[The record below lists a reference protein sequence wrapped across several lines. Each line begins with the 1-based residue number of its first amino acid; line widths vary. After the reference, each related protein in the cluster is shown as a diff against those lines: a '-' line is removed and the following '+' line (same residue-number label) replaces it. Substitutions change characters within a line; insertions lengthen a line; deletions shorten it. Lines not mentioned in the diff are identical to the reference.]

1 MSFLMTKVVD
11 KVVEERE
18 RSARVNGYFND
29 PAAWAEYML
38 GVKLWSKQRE
48 IAESVV
54 HNKNVAVKAGHGVGK
69 SFLVAVLA
77 CWWVD
82 TRYPDVRVATTA
94 PSVQQIGAI
103 VWNEIRKMK
112 ALIER
117 RYKEGKVDHIL
128 PGNINSDLKDNQ
140 WKGADGQSIAFGKK
154 PPENKEDD
162 AFQGIHDGGVLAI
175 GDEACHDAQTDVL
188 TARGWLNWSQ
198 VREDDLFLS
207 WDAQKGVT
215 EYLPATRLVKY
226 AYKGAMHHYKS
237 AEADFMVTPNHTML
251 YETAIKPGVIR
262 RDEMQDITLS
272 NKFMFRNIQA
282 WDGNDPEKFVI
293 PAVWGTRK
301 SYDKYEFDAEDWA
314 AFLGWVGSEGSLP
327 KEGYD
332 VRIWQN
338 KEHFRDEIR
347 ELLTRMNLPFTEDS
361 DHFRIHCGRLAKFLG
376 RNGRTTLDK
385 RVPEYVKGWSKRL
398 IDVYLDAYTK
408 GDGYQKTADR
418 RVIYT
423 SGVGMSNDLQ
433 ELALK
438 AGYGSTI
445 STRPPAQG
453 QPLADGRR
461 ITSTRDGYVVSV
473 TSGSRRIRVRK
484 EHENIVDYD
493 GMVYC
498 ATLPKNNTLFTRRNG
513 KTLWSGNCGL
523 SNEIIDALSN
533 ITSNEG
539 SRRILIA
546 NPTNPA
552 SYFASL
558 FREDK
563 GWTLHTISVFDSP
576 NFTDEKHEMTA
587 EALEKLS
594 GPTYAEDKAK
604 EYGIDSARYKARVL
618 GEFAFDMGNS
628 LITEPDLAVGWDT
641 VTVPSTDTR
650 PVLGV
655 DVARMGE
662 DKTVIYKN
670 HDGHVRYYNSWGKQD
685 SIQTANEI
693 HKAAME
699 TGAAE
704 VRIDASG
711 MGGPICDQVVA
722 LSEGAYAV
730 IQMIGQASSPD
741 RRKWHNARAHWYDEF
756 RRRVRSGE
764 FDFPNADE
772 DDTVNDELMSI
783 EYKFFPY
790 GGLLIESK
798 DDMRKRGMKSPDHA
812 DALIYACADMSHLF
826 SNPLANL
833 VNGQQIVMDMGQF
846 EENWANVLDW

>member
-175 GDEACHDAQTDVL
+175 GDEAC
-188 TARGWLNWSQ
+188 
-198 VREDDLFLS
+198 
-207 WDAQKGVT
+207 
-215 EYLPATRLVKY
+215 
-226 AYKGAMHHYKS
+226 
-237 AEADFMVTPNHTML
+237 
-251 YETAIKPGVIR
+251 
-262 RDEMQDITLS
+262 
-272 NKFMFRNIQA
+272 
-282 WDGNDPEKFVI
+282 
-293 PAVWGTRK
+293 
-301 SYDKYEFDAEDWA
+301 
-314 AFLGWVGSEGSLP
+314 
-327 KEGYD
+327 
-332 VRIWQN
+332 
-338 KEHFRDEIR
+338 
-347 ELLTRMNLPFTEDS
+347 
-361 DHFRIHCGRLAKFLG
+361 
-376 RNGRTTLDK
+376 
-385 RVPEYVKGWSKRL
+385 
-398 IDVYLDAYTK
+398 
-408 GDGYQKTADR
+408 
-418 RVIYT
+418 
-423 SGVGMSNDLQ
+423 
-433 ELALK
+433 
-438 AGYGSTI
+438 
-445 STRPPAQG
+445 
-453 QPLADGRR
+453 
-461 ITSTRDGYVVSV
+461 
-473 TSGSRRIRVRK
+473 
-484 EHENIVDYD
+484 
-493 GMVYC
+493 
-498 ATLPKNNTLFTRRNG
+498 
-513 KTLWSGNCGL
+513 GL

-576 NFTDEKHEMTA
+576 NFTDEKYEMTA

-628 LITEPDLAVGWDT
+628 LITEPDLAIGWDT
-641 VTVPSTDTR
+641 VIVPSTDTR

-722 LSEGAYAV
+722 LSEGAYSV

-833 VNGQQIVMDMGQF
+833 VNGQQIVMDMSQF
-846 EENWANVLDW
+846 EENWANVLAW